1 MRSYM
6 ARLGDFMFSID
17 TAAFQEL
24 QRRSSYDWKE
34 VERIGRKPARQFTG
48 PGSDTITL
56 QGVILPHY
64 RGGLG
69 QISRMRVLAG
79 RGEPLP
85 FIYCSEFAGQYLGD
99 WCILDITE
107 GRSVFFHDG
116 APRKI
121 EFSLTIGEYGE
132 DLI

>member
-17 TAAFQEL
+17 TAAFKEM
-24 QRRSSYDWKE
+24 QRRSSYKWNE
-34 VERIGRKPARQFTG
+34 VERIGRKPARQFSG

-69 QISRMRVLAG
+69 QIARMRDLAG
-79 RGEPLP
+79 AGLALP
-85 FIYCSEFAGQYLGD
+85 FIYCDQQVGQYLGD
-99 WCILDITE
+99 WCILEITE
-107 GRSVFFHDG
+107 GRSVFFQDG

-121 EFSLTIGEYGE
+121 EFSITIGEYGE